1 MENRIK
7 KFRAFKLVPL
17 IALGFLTMTTIPSTF
32 AATTGTLTLSG
43 DVGEELSIVITPE
56 AAAETL
62 DILNGVSG
70 TLKVA
75 TATETSNL
83 AGGYHIT
90 MYSAN
95 EGLLKN
101 GAFSTAYQLAYNGG
115 SYTTP
120 PASTS
125 PVTVKTVA
133 SQTGKEVNSSNIDI
147 HVTAYAAAPVGT
159 YQDTVTFTI
168 VANP

>member
-1 MENRIK
+1 M
-7 KFRAFKLVPL
+7 PL
-17 IALGFLTMTTIPSTF
+17 IALSFLTITTSAI

-56 AAAETL
+56 SAATTL

-83 AGGYHIT
+83 SGGYHVT

-101 GAFSTAYQLAYNGG
+101 GTFSTAYQLAYDGG
-115 SYTTP
+115 SYTSP

-133 SQTGKEVNSSNIDI
+133 SQTGKEVNNSNIDI
-147 HVTAYAAAPVGT
+147 HVTAFAAAPVGT